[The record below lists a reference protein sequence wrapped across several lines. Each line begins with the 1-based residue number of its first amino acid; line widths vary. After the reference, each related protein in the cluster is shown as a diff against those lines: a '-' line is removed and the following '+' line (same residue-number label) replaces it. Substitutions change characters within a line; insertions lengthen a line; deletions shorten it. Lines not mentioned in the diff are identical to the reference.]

1 MAEDANTSDATK
13 LGDIVITDADG
24 GTNDVTLSGAD
35 KKFFEVNGDGTQL
48 FLKAGVA
55 LDYETKSSYAVT
67 LNTGNVSVNHTL
79 TIDEVTR
86 HPADLN
92 GNGQVDGADLATLL
106 GAWGSCTDPECSA
119 DLNGNDQ
126 VDGADL
132 ATLLGA
138 WGPSVQSA
146 SSTSQVAATSQIRL
160 QEDVKGLTSEE
171 TLITF
176 SPGLAADIDMDGDV
190 DFVDFVTLA
199 NNYELA
205 DASILNPH
213 ADINE
218 NGTVDFSDFVILSNS
233 FGQSAVA
240 AATSEFRDGNAIL
253 ENDEARKQAYE
264 VSGDVVSQLEDVVAS
279 LVVRTMEEGQPVAVA
294 PPHLGQTRSSVHEKL
309 FANVDDLLL
318 ADVE

>member
-1 MAEDANTSDATK
+1 M
-13 LGDIVITDADG
+13 GDIVITDADG

-35 KKFFEVNGDGTQL
+35 KEFFEVNGDGTQL

-55 LDYETKSSYAVT
+55 LDYETKTSYAVT

-106 GAWGSCTDPECSA
+106 GAWG
-119 DLNGNDQ
+119 
-126 VDGADL
+126 
-132 ATLLGA
+132 
-138 WGPSVQSA
+138 PSVQSA
-146 SSTSQVAATSQIRL
+146 SSTSRVATTSQIRL

-199 NNYELA
+199 NNYGLA

-264 VSGDVVSQLEDVVAS
+264 ASGDVVSQLEDVVAS
-279 LVVRTMEEGQPVAVA
+279 LVVRTMEEGQPTAVA
-294 PPHLGQTRSSVHEKL
+294 PAHFGQTRSSVHEEL
-309 FANVDDLLL
+309 FADVDDLLF